1 MNCRHRPYGSKTTI
15 AFWMLVAIADAAMLI
30 ATAGVLVMFLILAG
44 LALAAG
50 GVVAAR
56 LLTRRDAAATKPV
69 ARRRA

>member
-15 AFWMLVAIADAAMLI
+15 AFWMLVAIADAAMLT
-30 ATAGVLVMFLILAG
+30 ATAGGRLVLLILAG
-44 LALAAG
+44 LALVAG
-50 GVVAAR
+50 GAVGAR